1 VTTAE
6 RPATVTDLTT
16 PALVADRALFDRNVA
31 TMSERHPGGRLR
43 PHVKAF
49 KSTALAAELAAA
61 GHRTFCCATLREVEG
76 LAAAGLGED
85 VLLANETVDAARLR
99 RLTAR
104 PDLRLTVAVDSDATL
119 DAARAGGVREVL
131 VDVNVG
137 LPRCGCDVGDAGRLA
152 DAARAAGIEVRGVMG
167 YEGHCQH
174 QVDPDRRA
182 ASTATAMAVLARAHA
197 DVGGDVVSGGGTGTF
212 ALNSTVTEV
221 QAGSYVF
228 MDLDYARLTDLPFA
242 VALFVVATCI
252 SVGPEWYVLDA
263 GLKAFGM
270 DSGPPAV
277 RDPADGEVWFCSDE
291 HTTVRPGERRVA
303 VGDRVWLV
311 PGHVDPTVA
320 KHEAIWILGGEGD
333 VVDRWAVDL
342 RGW

>member
-1 VTTAE
+1 M
-6 RPATVTDLTT
+6 TT
-16 PALVADRALFDRNVA
+16 PALVADRGVFDRNVA
-31 TMSERHPGGRLR
+31 TMSARHPGVSLR

-61 GHRTFCCATLREVEG
+61 GHRTFCCATLREAEG
-76 LAAAGLGED
+76 LADAGLGDD
-85 VLLANETVDAARLR
+85 VLLANETVDSARL
-99 RLTAR
+99 LGLASR

-137 LPRCGCDVGDAGRLA
+137 LPRCGCDVTDAGRLA
-152 DAARAAGIEVRGVMG
+152 GAARAAGITVRGVMG

-174 QVDPDRRA
+174 QVDPDKRA
-182 ASTATAMAVLARAHA
+182 ASTAKAMAILASAHA

-212 ALNSTVTEV
+212 ALNTTVNEV

-228 MDLDYARLTDLPFA
+228 MDLDYARLADLPFA
-242 VALFVVATCI
+242 IGLFVVATCI
-252 SVGPEWYVLDA
+252 SVSREWYVLDA

-270 DSGPPAV
+270 DSGPPAA
-277 RDPADGEVWFCSDE
+277 RDPADGEVWYCSDE
-291 HTTVRPGERRVA
+291 HTTMRPGEHDVA

-320 KHEAIWILGGEGD
+320 RHEAIWVVGGEGE
-333 VVDRWAVDL
+333 VLDRWPVDL